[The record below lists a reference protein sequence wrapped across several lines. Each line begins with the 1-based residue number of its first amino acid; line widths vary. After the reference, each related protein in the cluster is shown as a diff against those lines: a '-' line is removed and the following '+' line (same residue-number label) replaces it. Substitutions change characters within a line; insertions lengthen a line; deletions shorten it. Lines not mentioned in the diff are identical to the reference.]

1 MFTIKCGRSG
11 VKIACFVEAYNF
23 RDRSERSALSKF
35 KTAAVSLGHA
45 FEFIFKNDISK
56 IPDYDALFIRAT
68 TDPSSSAY
76 IISRLAEQ
84 HGLKVIDDPHSIRAC
99 SNKAILHDLLLKNNI
114 PSPKSLIFTGDYSNL
129 DKIFKTLGLPVI
141 IKTPYTR
148 FSLHV
153 EKADDEK
160 EFMRISKHLRCKSR
174 ILVLQEY
181 IKSDFDW
188 RVGILGNEILYL
200 CKYCIPEG
208 GWKVRSKI
216 NGRNV
221 WGRTIAVPRDSIA
234 PELKEICIALSK
246 CVGDGLYGLDVKE
259 TGDGYRVIEIN
270 DNPSIYA
277 GHEDAVDKDIYEK
290 IITALAS

>member
-1 MFTIKCGRSG
+1 M
-11 VKIACFVEAYNF
+11 KIACFVEAYNF

-35 KTAAVSLGHA
+35 KNTAESMGHN
-45 FEFIFKNDISK
+45 FEFIFKKDISK

-68 TDPSSSAY
+68 TDPSGSAY

-84 HGLKVIDDPHSIRAC
+84 HGLKVIDDPQSIRIC
-99 SNKAILHDLLLKNNI
+99 SNKAIQHDLFLKNNI
-114 PSPKSLIFTGDYSNL
+114 PSPKSLLFAGDYSSL
-129 DKIFKTLGLPVI
+129 DKIFKTLGFPVI

-148 FSLHV
+148 FSSHV
-153 EKADDEK
+153 EKADNEK
-160 EFMRISKHLRCKSR
+160 EFMRISRHLRRKSGM
-174 ILVLQEY
+174 LVLQEY

-188 RVGILGNEILYL
+188 RVGVLRNEILYL

-208 GWKVRSKI
+208 GWKVKSKI

-221 WGRTIAVPRDSIA
+221 WGDTIAVPRDSISL
-234 PELKEICIALSK
+234 ELKEICINLSK
-246 CVGDGLYGLDVKE
+246 CVGSGLYGLDVKE
-259 TGDGYRVIEIN
+259 INSGYRVIEIN

-290 IITALAS
+290 IINALAS